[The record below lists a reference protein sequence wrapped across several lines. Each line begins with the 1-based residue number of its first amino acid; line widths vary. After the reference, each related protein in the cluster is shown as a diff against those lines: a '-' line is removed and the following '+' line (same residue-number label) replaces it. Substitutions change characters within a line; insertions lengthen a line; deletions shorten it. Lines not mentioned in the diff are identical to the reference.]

1 MDSRKKRIVEFAM
14 SPVLSSDGQTFI
26 DKWEILSMS
35 GHDHIVNN
43 IADAWSSILN
53 TEELKKY
60 NGKPKRFFF
69 STYPFTLLFSGASRS
84 REYNFK
90 ERLQN
95 ELSFFKFK
103 NLADVELVFFP
114 VISHG
119 HFYLIVVNNLSKS
132 VEILDNMTLP
142 RKISHADKYDDCP
155 EQLLKSYAHFVLKND
170 ASSLKQMCAYKVQIL
185 RMKWRSNNKHND
197 CECEG
202 V

>member
-1 MDSRKKRIVEFAM
+1 MKYMDDIVSKNVLKIDNIWDKYARRSSYGVDVMNELRRDLGDIILRYGLDNENGGGGRVRRIVKESKYLRSPFISRHPKLLDNMDSRKRRIVEFAL

-26 DKWEILSMS
+26 DKREILSMS

-95 ELSFFKFK
+95 ELSFFKF
-103 NLADVELVFFP
+103 
-114 VISHG
+114 
-119 HFYLIVVNNLSKS
+119 
-132 VEILDNMTLP
+132 
-142 RKISHADKYDDCP
+142 
-155 EQLLKSYAHFVLKND
+155 
-170 ASSLKQMCAYKVQIL
+170 
-185 RMKWRSNNKHND
+185 
-197 CECEG
+197 
-202 V
+202 